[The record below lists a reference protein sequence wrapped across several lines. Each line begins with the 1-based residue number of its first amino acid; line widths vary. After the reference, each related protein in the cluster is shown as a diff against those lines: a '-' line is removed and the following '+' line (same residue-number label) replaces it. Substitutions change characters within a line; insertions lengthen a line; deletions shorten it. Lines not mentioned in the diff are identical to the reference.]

1 IARLCALPAE
11 GAARD
16 ALAREAGKLAAG
28 MLSRHAA
35 GCVVDP
41 QGRALWLQQT
51 LRPDGGDLAL
61 DEAIGAFA
69 NALSFWTGAL
79 RRLA

>member
-1 IARLCALPAE
+1 
-11 GAARD
+11 
-16 ALAREAGKLAAG
+16 

-51 LRPDGGDLAL
+51 LRPDSSDLAL
-61 DEAIGAFA
+61 DEAFGAFA
-69 NALSFWTGAL
+69 NALSFWAGAL